1 MKTQEDYKK
10 LKEKYSKLKA
20 NYKNV
25 LKWRKSDGKHIMD
38 LEADILD
45 GTHVKSLEADIL
57 KLQEQ
62 CRKLRKKD
70 LTSIKN

>member
-1 MKTQEDYKK
+1 
-10 LKEKYSKLKA
+10 
-20 NYKNV
+20 

-45 GTHVKSLEADIL
+45 GTHVKGLEADIL

-62 CRKLRKKD
+62 CNKLTKND
-70 LTSIKN
+70 LTTIKS